1 MSQGA
6 AVIDRVAVIVENH
19 VITLSDVDRD
29 LRLTEFLNREQRDSS
44 SDRRR
49 KAAERLIDQTIIR
62 DEIAKGGYRRATDSD
77 ADGLLKQLCRDRF
90 EDSDNRLREAL
101 GRYGLTEDQLRAQLL
116 WQLTVIRF
124 IDQRFRPGVLVADEE
139 VHAYYDQHRAE
150 LQREYPKDSSF
161 DALESKVRSLLEGGR
176 INKNFMDWLD
186 QSRKRNRIEYREGA
200 FP

>member
-44 SDRRR
+44 SDYRR

-77 ADGLLKQLCRDRF
+77 ADGLLKQLRRDRF
-90 EDSDNRLREAL
+90 EDSDSRLREAL

-124 IDQRFRPGVLVADEE
+124 IEQRFRPGVLVADEE

-161 DALESKVRSLLEGGR
+161 DALESKIRSLLEGGR